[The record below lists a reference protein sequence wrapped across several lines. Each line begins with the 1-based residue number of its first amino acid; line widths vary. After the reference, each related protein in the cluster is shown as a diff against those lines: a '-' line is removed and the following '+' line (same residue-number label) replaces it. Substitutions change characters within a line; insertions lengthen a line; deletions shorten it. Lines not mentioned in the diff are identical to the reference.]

1 MLAVKGEKI
10 LKAGIYVDTNFMLNC
25 WAFSFSMM
33 RRRPFPFLYA
43 HILSLPFSPS
53 LVVAFD
59 TVVTQDSFLLQ
70 IHVVF
75 CQPVACVI
83 NRERERERLFL
94 VQFERMHLRE
104 RVKNEGHKTD
114 RQNCLWFFLSLFSLS
129 LSAYLYQR
137 HSLFL
142 FIIQALNGFLIFGI
156 KTISTTTL
164 GATTFGATT
173 FSTTTLGTMT
183 FSITTL
189 GTMTLGTMTIS
200 ITTFSNNDTQYIGN
214 EDITESVY
222 SLSIY

>member
-1 MLAVKGEKI
+1 
-10 LKAGIYVDTNFMLNC
+10 
-25 WAFSFSMM
+25 M
-33 RRRPFPFLYA
+33 RTYSP
-43 HILSLPFSPS
+43 SLLFSPS

-200 ITTFSNNDTQYIGN
+200 IKAIRKQAILVLHIGLFHPKFSQSIYWRGRLNTVDLFVPSSLNQLLFSNNNNLPFLQNKT
-214 EDITESVY
+214 
-222 SLSIY
+222 